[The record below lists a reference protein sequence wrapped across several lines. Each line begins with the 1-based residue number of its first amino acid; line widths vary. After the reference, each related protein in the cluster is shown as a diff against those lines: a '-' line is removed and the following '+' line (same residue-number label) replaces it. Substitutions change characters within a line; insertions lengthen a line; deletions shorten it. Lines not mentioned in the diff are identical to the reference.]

1 MTAIRQS
8 HSSHYETRMKK
19 AWNPFHEQVHSRNA
33 ISHIR
38 FGDENIFSL
47 PRPYSVTP
55 PTATLAVNACI
66 QATISFTPKQ
76 LGEHGGELLLCYDT
90 GEKVYTKLY
99 GSATDVG
106 IRLDKSSVSV
116 ENTYIGLSSHR

>member
-1 MTAIRQS
+1 M
-8 HSSHYETRMKK
+8 
-19 AWNPFHEQVHSRNA
+19 
-33 ISHIR
+33 
-38 FGDENIFSL
+38 
-47 PRPYSVTP
+47 TP